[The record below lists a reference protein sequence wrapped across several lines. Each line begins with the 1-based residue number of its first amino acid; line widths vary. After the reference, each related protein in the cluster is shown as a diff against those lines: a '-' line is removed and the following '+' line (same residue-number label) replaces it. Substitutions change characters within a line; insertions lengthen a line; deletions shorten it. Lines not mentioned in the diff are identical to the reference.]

1 MAEKQNEQGRMT
13 PERDG
18 FSGPAA
24 SPLYEIPMQ
33 VKRANHLLFRYETN
47 REAVLDILP
56 SGLTL
61 PPGPAIVQAL
71 VQFTDS
77 NDCMPYIGTYVFPM
91 CEFEGKPYA
100 FEHFLMVTNDAAM
113 ASGREFWGDSKKIC
127 HSELVFDSNE
137 IFTTCERP
145 RGMPLVA
152 THFRT
157 STQISAEELPDI
169 PAGLCLKM
177 IPSAEEG
184 KPLEVHQYVEDNAN
198 VVPITDASGRHE
210 IYRGTGSVMMPYE
223 TDVWPIYR
231 LKPIRML
238 DSYLIRGDMD
248 FGYGKILKDF
258 NGYDVK
264 QSVKQ

>member
-1 MAEKQNEQGRMT
+1 MADTQNSPGRMT
-13 PERDG
+13 PERYG
-18 FSGPAA
+18 FSGPAV
-24 SPLYEIPMQ
+24 SPLFEVPMQ
-33 VKRANHLLFRYETN
+33 VERATHLLFRYETN

-56 SGLTL
+56 SGVSLK
-61 PPGPAIVQAL
+61 PGPAIVQAL

-77 NDCMPYIGTYVFPM
+77 NDCMPYLGTYVFPM

-127 HSELVFDSNE
+127 HSELIFDANE
-137 IFTTCERP
+137 IYTTCERP
-145 RGMPLVA
+145 RGLPLVA
-152 THFRT
+152 AHFRT
-157 STQISAEELPDI
+157 TAQIPVEELPDI
-169 PAGLCLKM
+169 PPGLCLKM

-184 KPLEVHQYVEDNAN
+184 KPLEVHQYVEDDAQ
-198 VVPITDASGRHE
+198 VVPITDASGRME

-231 LKPIRML
+231 LKPTRML

-258 NGYDVK
+258 NK
-264 QSVKQ
+264 

>member
-1 MAEKQNEQGRMT
+1 MVDAAAGRMT
-13 PERDG
+13 PEKYG

-24 SPLYEIPMQ
+24 SPLFEAPMQ
-33 VKRANHLLFRYETN
+33 VKRATHLLFRYETD

-56 SGLTL
+56 SGLSL
-61 PPGPAIVQAL
+61 PAGPAIAQAL

-127 HSELVFDSNE
+127 HSELIFEANE
-137 IFTTCERP
+137 IYTTCERP
-145 RGMPLVA
+145 RGLPLVA

-157 STQISAEELPDI
+157 SAQIPVEELPEI
-169 PAGLCLKM
+169 PVGLCLKM

-184 KPLEVHQYVEDNAN
+184 KPLEVHQYVEDDAQ
-198 VVPITDASGRHE
+198 VVPITDASGRME
-210 IYRGTGSVMMPYE
+210 IYRGEGTVMMPYE
-223 TDVWPIYR
+223 TDVWPIHR

-258 NGYDVK
+258 NK
-264 QSVKQ
+264 